1 MFSATPE
8 KEAAGPMSSLSADR
22 PGAIPGS
29 VRELSWSQFD
39 ALTLELARGL
49 ASTFRPDAV
58 VGVAKGGV
66 FVGGAIASVLQRDF
80 YPVRISRKAGPDVV
94 RDAPKAFGSLPKEL
108 KGLKVLVVDD
118 VADTGDTLKLAA
130 QLAEKAGASEI
141 RTAALVVRPGGFRPD
156 WSATESDE
164 PLSFPWD
171 YGAAPRRF
179 GEE

>member
-1 MFSATPE
+1 
-8 KEAAGPMSSLSADR
+8 MSSLSADR

-49 ASTFRPDAV
+49 ASVFTPDAV
-58 VGVAKGGV
+58 VGVARGGV

-80 YPVRISRKAGPDVV
+80 YPVRISRRSGPDVV
-94 RDAPKAFGSLPKEL
+94 RDAPKVFGALPREL

-118 VADTGDTLKLAA
+118 VADTGETLKLAA
-130 QLAEKAGASEI
+130 SLAEKAGAAEV

-171 YGAAPRRF
+171 YGAAPRRP